1 MIKTLQNTL
10 KQDKERFTVPKS
22 VQDIIPIRR
31 IWPDGVFQF
40 GSKYSKTLRFSDI
53 NYAIAS
59 KEDKTAMFLSY
70 SELLNALDT
79 GSTTKITINNKRL
92 DRRNFEQ
99 EILIPPKGDDLDGGR
114 KEYNAMLLDKVT
126 DSSNSVVQERYITL
140 SVHKKNVEE
149 ARAFFDRTV
158 HDASSRLNHMDSHC
172 EEMDAADR
180 LHILHD
186 FYRVGEESE
195 FRFDLRENMKNGR
208 SFKDA
213 ICPDSMEFK
222 KDHFIM
228 GGKYGRVLFLKEYA
242 SYIKDSMI
250 NELTSLNRSLML
262 SIDIIPVP
270 TDEAVREMQNRLLGV
285 ETNVTNWQRRQNA
298 NNNFSAVVPYDLEQ
312 QRKETREMLDDLTT
326 RDQRMMFAVVTL
338 VHLADSKEELDS
350 DMLQSSARTA
360 REAAVQTAR
369 YQQAAK
375 AAQATAQ
382 KASQAAGRALRA
394 ILSAARSLAAAMM
407 AGGSTVLSMVLVI
420 CLIGLLIASPFGIF
434 FSGEDSGTGYTMPE
448 AVTMLNTEFTD
459 RIEQIKAENSYDELD
474 MDNAGSAAMVAN
486 WRDVL
491 AVYAV
496 RTTTDAS
503 SPDEVATLT
512 EEKLDILRQIF
523 WEMNEISY
531 WLETVP
537 GGEDEEDTVILHI
550 RVAVKDHLQ
559 MAEAYHFTTEQKKL
573 LEELMQPEYEELFM
587 RLTGSYQDIAL
598 SDKEVAEI
606 MENLPADLSENR
618 KQVVLTAYQL
628 LGKVH
633 YFWGGKSLII
643 GWDSRWG
650 MPMKVTAEGSST
662 TGTVRP
668 FGLDC
673 SGMVDWV
680 FYNQSGGQY
689 VIGHGGGATA
699 QHSYCTP
706 IAWSDAQPGDLVFYP
721 GDSHVGIVCGFD
733 SGGNI
738 MIIHCASGAN
748 NVVVTGKIGFTSI
761 GRPEYF
767 AD

>member
-1 MIKTLQNTL
+1 MEKIKEKPTLGERVKEKAVSAPKELLRKGLDDGSERLRTQLRDTAQQGRRDEYGGDAIEDTAASGLHRAEKKLL
-10 KQDKERFTVPKS
+10 KQRKKKNAEQSASPRGDASVPNFESDAPPVIRTREIDATRARAPSPSVREQARQAAMKQAVKTKNAYISTQRKTVMTAAPEPQRQGQQAFIQEQGRKASRQQAQRRRAERRFQRQDDLRGDSLCSEGFEPTSRGRIKERGGIQQPKKH
-22 VQDIIPIRR
+22 QLPEPKTPNYAAGIAPKARE
-31 IWPDGVFQF
+31 
-40 GSKYSKTLRFSDI
+40 GSKS
-53 NYAIAS
+53 AV
-59 KEDKTAMFLSY
+59 LS
-70 SELLNALDT
+70 A
-79 GSTTKITINNKRL
+79 
-92 DRRNFEQ
+92 EQ
-99 EILIPPKGDDLDGGR
+99 
-114 KEYNAMLLDKVT
+114 AVH
-126 DSSNSVVQERYITL
+126 SS
-140 SVHKKNVEE
+140 
-149 ARAFFDRTV
+149 TV
-158 HDASSRLNHMDSHC
+158 HAT
-172 EEMDAADR
+172 AAGT
-180 LHILHD
+180 H
-186 FYRVGEESE
+186 
-195 FRFDLRENMKNGR
+195 
-208 SFKDA
+208 A
-213 ICPDSMEFK
+213 
-222 KDHFIM
+222 
-228 GGKYGRVLFLKEYA
+228 
-242 SYIKDSMI
+242 
-250 NELTSLNRSLML
+250 
-262 SIDIIPVP
+262 
-270 TDEAVREMQNRLLGV
+270 
-285 ETNVTNWQRRQNA
+285 
-298 NNNFSAVVPYDLEQ
+298 
-312 QRKETREMLDDLTT
+312 
-326 RDQRMMFAVVTL
+326 
-338 VHLADSKEELDS
+338 
-350 DMLQSSARTA
+350 A
-360 REAAVQTAR
+360 REAAMQMAKRQQMTKVAETAVQKT
-369 YQQAAK
+369 
-375 AAQATAQ
+375 T
-382 KASQAAGRALRA
+382 QAAGRALRS
-394 ILSAARSLAAAMM
+394 IIAAAQSLLAAIA
-407 AGGSTVLSMVLVI
+407 AGGSTVVAMVLVI
-420 CLIGLLIASPFGIF
+420 CLIGLLIVSPFGIF

-448 AVTMLNTEFTD
+448 AVSVLNGEFAA
-459 RIEQIKAENSYDELD
+459 RIEQIKAENPYDKLD
-474 MDNAGSAAMVAN
+474 MDNAGSAAMISN

-523 WEMNEISY
+523 WDMNEISC
-531 WLETVP
+531 WLETIS

-606 MENLPADLSENR
+606 MKKLPADLSEER

-633 YFWGGKSLII
+633 YFWGGKSLVI

-738 MIIHCASGAN
+738 MTIHCASGAN

>member
-1 MIKTLQNTL
+1 MQKPSAIKGKDTTSAGSQPQTAA
-10 KQDKERFTVPKS
+10 ER
-22 VQDIIPIRR
+22 
-31 IWPDGVFQF
+31 
-40 GSKYSKTLRFSDI
+40 
-53 NYAIAS
+53 
-59 KEDKTAMFLSY
+59 
-70 SELLNALDT
+70 
-79 GSTTKITINNKRL
+79 
-92 DRRNFEQ
+92 
-99 EILIPPKGDDLDGGR
+99 GR
-114 KEYNAMLLDKVT
+114 QQA
-126 DSSNSVVQERYITL
+126 
-140 SVHKKNVEE
+140 
-149 ARAFFDRTV
+149 
-158 HDASSRLNHMDSHC
+158 
-172 EEMDAADR
+172 
-180 LHILHD
+180 
-186 FYRVGEESE
+186 
-195 FRFDLRENMKNGR
+195 
-208 SFKDA
+208 
-213 ICPDSMEFK
+213 
-222 KDHFIM
+222 
-228 GGKYGRVLFLKEYA
+228 
-242 SYIKDSMI
+242 
-250 NELTSLNRSLML
+250 
-262 SIDIIPVP
+262 
-270 TDEAVREMQNRLLGV
+270 
-285 ETNVTNWQRRQNA
+285 RQNA
-298 NNNFSAVVPYDLEQ
+298 TQKAAKVKTKDAYIGAQTETQVTVAAEPQRQGQQVFMEERGRKAARWQAEQKRAVSRRQVKTAKAVRSDGGGSAMPDRKRSAQTPRIKERTMSSLPKSARKDLLAVERDIVSAPLHS
-312 QRKETREMLDDLTT
+312 RKMADT
-326 RDQRMMFAVVTL
+326 AKTL
-338 VHLADSKEELDS
+338 ESAQKQAA
-350 DMLQSSARTA
+350 MLQSNAHAA
-360 REAAVQTAR
+360 REAAVQTTR

-375 AAQATAQ
+375 AVQATAQ
-382 KASQAAGRALRA
+382 KASQTAGRALRA

-448 AVTMLNTEFTD
+448 AVSVLNGEFAA
-459 RIEQIKAENSYDELD
+459 RIEQIKAENPHDELD
-474 MDNAGSAAMVAN
+474 MDNAGSAAMISN

-496 RTTTDAS
+496 RTTTNDT

-512 EEKLDILRQIF
+512 EEKMEILREIF
-523 WEMNEISY
+523 WDMNTITYWTEI
-531 WLETVP
+531 VP
-537 GGEDEEDTVILHI
+537 GGKDEADTVILHI
-550 RVAVKDHLQ
+550 TVTIKTHLQ
-559 MAEAYHFTTEQKKL
+559 MADEYRFNTEQRRL
-573 LEELMQPEYEELFM
+573 LEELMQPKYQELFM
-587 RLTGSYQDIAL
+587 ALTGSYQDIEL
-598 SDKEVAEI
+598 SPDEVAKI
-606 MENLPADLSENR
+606 IENLPADLSENR

-733 SGGNI
+733 SSGNI
-738 MIIHCASGAN
+738 MVIHCASSAN

>member
-1 MIKTLQNTL
+1 MKKIKEKPTLSERI
-10 KQDKERFTVPKS
+10 KEK
-22 VQDIIPIRR
+22 
-31 IWPDGVFQF
+31 
-40 GSKYSKTLRFSDI
+40 
-53 NYAIAS
+53 AIS
-59 KEDKTAMFLSY
+59 TPR
-70 SELLNALDT
+70 ELLHRGLDD
-79 GSTTKITINNKRL
+79 GSERL
-92 DRRNFEQ
+92 RTQLRDTAQHGQTDEYGGDAIEDTAARSMRRAETDLTRQRKKKPQEQ
-99 EILIPPKGDDLDGGR
+99 PPEGG
-114 KEYNAMLLDKVT
+114 AP
-126 DSSNSVVQERYITL
+126 
-140 SVHKKNVEE
+140 
-149 ARAFFDRTV
+149 
-158 HDASSRLNHMDSHC
+158 
-172 EEMDAADR
+172 AADATEQKPSAIKGKDTTSAGSQPQTAAER
-180 LHILHD
+180 
-186 FYRVGEESE
+186 
-195 FRFDLRENMKNGR
+195 GR
-208 SFKDA
+208 QQ
-213 ICPDSMEFK
+213 
-222 KDHFIM
+222 
-228 GGKYGRVLFLKEYA
+228 
-242 SYIKDSMI
+242 
-250 NELTSLNRSLML
+250 T
-262 SIDIIPVP
+262 
-270 TDEAVREMQNRLLGV
+270 
-285 ETNVTNWQRRQNA
+285 RQNA
-298 NNNFSAVVPYDLEQ
+298 AQKAAKVKTKDAYIGAQTETQVTVATEPQRQEQ
-312 QRKETREMLDDLTT
+312 QVFMEERGRKAARWQAEQKQAVSRHQVKTAQALHSD
-326 RDQRMMFAVVTL
+326 RDGSTMPDRKRSAQTPRIKERAATSLPKSARKHSLPMERKVSPTLSRSRKTGDAVKAAESAQKQAV
-338 VHLADSKEELDS
+338 
-350 DMLQSSARTA
+350 MLQSSAHAA
-360 REAAVQTAR
+360 REAVVQTTR

-459 RIEQIKAENSYDELD
+459 RIEQIKAENPHDELD
-474 MDNAGSAAMVAN
+474 MDNAGSAAMISN

-523 WEMNEISY
+523 WDMNAISY
-531 WLETVP
+531 WVETIS
-537 GGEDEEDTVILHI
+537 GDKDESDTAILHI
-550 RVAVKDHLQ
+550 TVTVKDHLQ
-559 MAEAYHFTTEQKKL
+559 MADEYRFTADQRKL
-573 LEELMQPEYEELFM
+573 LEELMQPEYQELFAA
-587 RLTGSYQDIAL
+587 LTGSYQDIEL
-598 SDKEVAEI
+598 SPDEVAKI
-606 MENLPADLSENR
+606 MENLPANLSEAR
-618 KQVVLTAYQL
+618 REVVLTAYQL
-628 LGKVH
+628 LGRVH
-633 YFWGGKSLII
+633 YFWGGKSLVI

-650 MPMKVTAEGSST
+650 MPMEVTAEGSST

-748 NVVVTGKIGFTSI
+748 NVVVTSKEGFTAVS
-761 GRPEYF
+761 RPFYYSK
-767 AD
+767 

>member
-1 MIKTLQNTL
+1 MKKIKEKPTLSERI
-10 KQDKERFTVPKS
+10 KEKTVSTPRELLRKGLDNGS
-22 VQDIIPIRR
+22 ERLRTQLRDTAQHGQADEYGGDTIEDTAARGLRRAEKELTRQRKKRPQEQPPEGGAPAADATVQ
-31 IWPDGVFQF
+31 
-40 GSKYSKTLRFSDI
+40 KYSAI
-53 NYAIAS
+53 NG
-59 KEDKTAMFLSY
+59 K
-70 SELLNALDT
+70 DT
-79 GSTTKITINNKRL
+79 TSAGPQPQSAAER
-92 DRRNFEQ
+92 
-99 EILIPPKGDDLDGGR
+99 GR
-114 KEYNAMLLDKVT
+114 QQA
-126 DSSNSVVQERYITL
+126 
-140 SVHKKNVEE
+140 
-149 ARAFFDRTV
+149 
-158 HDASSRLNHMDSHC
+158 
-172 EEMDAADR
+172 
-180 LHILHD
+180 
-186 FYRVGEESE
+186 
-195 FRFDLRENMKNGR
+195 
-208 SFKDA
+208 
-213 ICPDSMEFK
+213 
-222 KDHFIM
+222 
-228 GGKYGRVLFLKEYA
+228 
-242 SYIKDSMI
+242 
-250 NELTSLNRSLML
+250 
-262 SIDIIPVP
+262 
-270 TDEAVREMQNRLLGV
+270 
-285 ETNVTNWQRRQNA
+285 RQNA
-298 NNNFSAVVPYDLEQ
+298 AQKAAKVKTKDTYIGAQTETQVTVAAEPQRQGQQVFMEERGRKAARWQAEQKRAVSRRQVKTAQALHSDRDGSAMPD
-312 QRKETREMLDDLTT
+312 RKRSAQAPRIKERAATSLPKPARKHSLPVERKVTPALSRSRKTDD
-326 RDQRMMFAVVTL
+326 AVR
-338 VHLADSKEELDS
+338 AAESAQKQAA
-350 DMLQSSARTA
+350 MLQSSAHAA

-459 RIEQIKAENSYDELD
+459 RIEQIKVENPHDELD

-523 WEMNEISY
+523 WDMNAISY
-531 WLETVP
+531 WVETIS
-537 GGEDEEDTVILHI
+537 GDKDESDTVILHI
-550 RVAVKDHLQ
+550 TVTVKDHLQ
-559 MAEAYHFTTEQKKL
+559 MADEYRFNAEQHKL
-573 LEELMQPEYEELFM
+573 LEELMQPEYQELFAA
-587 RLTGSYQDIAL
+587 LTGSYQDIEL
-598 SDKEVAEI
+598 SPDEVAKI
-606 MENLPADLSENR
+606 MENLPADLSEAR
-618 KQVVLTAYQL
+618 REVVLTAYQL
-628 LGKVH
+628 LGRVH
-633 YFWGGKSLII
+633 YFWGGKSLVI

-650 MPMKVTAEGSST
+650 MPMEVTAEGSST

-748 NVVVTGKIGFTSI
+748 NVVVTSKEGFTAVS
-761 GRPEYF
+761 RPFYYSK
-767 AD
+767 